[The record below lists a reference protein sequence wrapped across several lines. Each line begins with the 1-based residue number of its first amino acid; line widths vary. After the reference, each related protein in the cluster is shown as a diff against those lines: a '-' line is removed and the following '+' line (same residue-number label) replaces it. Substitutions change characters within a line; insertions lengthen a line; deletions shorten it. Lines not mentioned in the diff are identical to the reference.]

1 MSDVPRLDLTIVQ
14 GATFRRT
21 INWYGAGLLCKA
33 IESLTVGC
41 PTVIGITSHGLPS
54 VSTTPVFIHDVR
66 GATNLNTD
74 KKSAI
79 ATYISADSFSVNI
92 STNNQTWVDGSG
104 SVTFYAPTDLTGY
117 TARMQIRITRGSTVS
132 VHELT
137 TENGGITL
145 NAADGG
151 INLLISDTDTAAFDF
166 DNAVYDLEL
175 INTNGNG
182 DVTRVAEGTVRLH
195 KEVTR

>member
-1 MSDVPRLDLTIVQ
+1 MSDVPRLDLTIIQ

-21 INWYGAGLLCKA
+21 VNWYGAGILCKA
-33 IESLTVGC
+33 IESVTVGC

-54 VSTTPVFIHDVR
+54 VSTTPVFIHDVV
-66 GATNLNTD
+66 GAYNLNTG
-74 KKSAI
+74 KKTAI
-79 ATYISADSFSVNI
+79 ATYLTADSFSVNL
-92 STNNQTWVDGSG
+92 STNNQEWEADTG

-117 TARMQIRITRGSTVS
+117 TARMQIRITRGSTVT

-175 INTNGNG
+175 INTAGNG
-182 DVTRVAEGTVRLH
+182 DVTRVAEGIVKLH